1 MAGEFTRT
9 KPHMNIGTLGH
20 VDHGKTTLVRGILR
34 TFSPEADAMIDKL
47 DKDPEAKA
55 KAITIAVAHVEFE
68 TDNRHYALVDCPGH
82 KDYIKNMITGAAQMD
97 GAI

>member
-34 TFSPEADAMIDKL
+34 TFS
-47 DKDPEAKA
+47 
-55 KAITIAVAHVEFE
+55 
-68 TDNRHYALVDCPGH
+68 
-82 KDYIKNMITGAAQMD
+82 
-97 GAI
+97 